1 MTFEEAKKAL
11 YDNYEAISRRDWQTG
26 EAIFITFPE
35 GYATITS
42 TINTDIELD
51 EDTAFGK
58 EPEKAY
64 WFIYRGPVLY
74 NGERAFLKK
83 IMEAIDSLTWNN
95 VKYFE
100 NRGQGTILVYVEN
113 RDTSSIVVGERCF
126 SRMPECILY
135 TPEQLGLLK

>member
-1 MTFEEAKKAL
+1 MTFKEALREL
-11 YDNYEAISRRDWQTG
+11 YDNYEVISRRDWQTG

-35 GYATITS
+35 GYAKITS

-51 EDTAFGK
+51 ENTAFGK
-58 EPEKAY
+58 EPEKAD
-64 WFIYRGPVLY
+64 WFIYRVPVLY
-74 NGERAFLKK
+74 NGERAFLKN
-83 IMEAIDSLTWNN
+83 IMEAINSLTWNN

-113 RDTSSIVVGERCF
+113 RSTSSITVGESRF
-126 SRMPECILY
+126 SRMPECVLY

>member
-1 MTFEEAKKAL
+1 MTFEEALREL
-11 YDNYEAISRRDWQTG
+11 YDNYEVISRRDWQTG

-35 GYATITS
+35 GYATIVS
-42 TINTDIELD
+42 TIDTDIELD
-51 EDTAFGK
+51 ENTAFGE
-58 EPEKAY
+58 EPEKAD

-83 IMEAIDSLTWNN
+83 IMEAINSLTWNN

-100 NRGQGTILVYVEN
+100 NRGQGTIFVYVEN
-113 RDTSSIVVGERCF
+113 RSTSSITVGENRF
-126 SRMPECILY
+126 SRMPECVLY

>member
-1 MTFEEAKKAL
+1 MTFEEALREL
-11 YDNYEAISRRDWQTG
+11 YDNYEVISRRDWQTG

-35 GYATITS
+35 GHATITS

-51 EDTAFGK
+51 ENTAFGK
-58 EPEKAY
+58 EPEKAD

-83 IMEAIDSLTWNN
+83 IMEAINLLTWNK

-100 NRGQGTILVYVEN
+100 NGGQGTILVYVEN
-113 RDTSSIVVGERCF
+113 MNISSITVGESSF
-126 SRMPECILY
+126 SRMPECVLY
-135 TPEQLGLLK
+135 TPDQLGLLK

>member
-1 MTFEEAKKAL
+1 MTFKEALREL
-11 YDNYEAISRRDWQTG
+11 YDNYEVISRRDWQTG

-51 EDTAFGK
+51 EDTAFGE
-58 EPEKAY
+58 EPEKAD

-83 IMEAIDSLTWNN
+83 IMEAINSLTWNN

-113 RDTSSIVVGERCF
+113 RDTSSITVGESCF
-126 SRMPECILY
+126 SRMPECVLY